1 MIITHKE
8 AKELL
13 DKNKFHKLWDKDIS
27 KWTEK
32 DIESLKNN
40 IVKPRKKYIAISKQ
54 PVKAT
59 LKCGSILEFESIAQ
73 AVRELNINEC
83 TIRSNLNG
91 RQKTAKGIKFE
102 RL

>member
-13 DKNKFHKLWDKDIS
+13 DKNKFHKLWDKNLKD
-27 KWTEK
+27 WTEK

-40 IVKPRKKYIAISKQ
+40 IRKPKKKYVAISKQ
-54 PVKAT
+54 PVKAILADGT
-59 LKCGSILEFESIAQ
+59 ILEFSSIAEAQ
-73 AVRELNINEC
+73 RSLKINEC

-91 RQKTAKGIKFE
+91 RQKTAKGVIFE